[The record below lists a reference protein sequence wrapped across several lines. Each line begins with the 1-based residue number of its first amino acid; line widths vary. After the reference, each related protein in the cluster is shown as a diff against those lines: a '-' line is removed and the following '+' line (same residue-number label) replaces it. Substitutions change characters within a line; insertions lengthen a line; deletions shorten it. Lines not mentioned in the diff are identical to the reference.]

1 MEGAGYRSHE
11 AYQKMQ
17 DAGIERKQ
25 ADAIV
30 SALLQF
36 QGELATKTDLR
47 HWAQRLNDKIDGVE
61 KGLDSKID
69 DVAKDLHSKI
79 DGVEKDLQHEIKGLH
94 SKIDG
99 VEKRL
104 DSKIDTV
111 GLKLLLSLGSFM
123 MVLTGLI
130 ISAVKGWI

>member
-1 MEGAGYRSHE
+1 MEGTSYQSHK

-47 HWAQRLNDKIDGVE
+47 HWAQRLNDKIDSVAKE
-61 KGLDSKID
+61 LRSEIKGLN
-69 DVAKDLHSKI
+69 SKI
-79 DGVEKDLQHEIKGLH
+79 DGVAKELRSEIKH
-94 SKIDG
+94 
-99 VEKRL
+99 L

>member
-1 MEGAGYRSHE
+1 MEGAGYQSHK

-30 SALLQF
+30 SALSQF
-36 QGELATKTDLR
+36 QGELATKTDLK
-47 HWAQRLNDKIDGVE
+47 HWSQRLNDKIDA
-61 KGLDSKID
+61 
-69 DVAKDLHSKI
+69 VAKELRN
-79 DGVEKDLQHEIKGLH
+79 EIKHLD

>member
-1 MEGAGYRSHE
+1 MEGAGYESHK

-47 HWAQRLNDKIDGVE
+47 HWAQRLNDKIDGVAKE
-61 KGLDSKID
+61 LNSKID
-69 DVAKDLHSKI
+69 GVAKDLNSKI
-79 DGVEKDLQHEIKGLH
+79 DGVEERLD

-99 VEKRL
+99 AEKRL
-104 DSKIDTV
+104 DSKIDTM

-130 ISAVKGWI
+130 ISAVKDWI

>member
-47 HWAQRLNDKIDGVE
+47 HWAQRLNDKIDGV
-61 KGLDSKID
+61 
-69 DVAKDLHSKI
+69 AKDLN
-79 DGVEKDLQHEIKGLH
+79 

-104 DSKIDTV
+104 DSKIDTM

-130 ISAVKGWI
+130 ISAVKDWI

>member
-1 MEGAGYRSHE
+1 MEGAGYQSHK

-30 SALLQF
+30 SALSQF
-36 QGELATKTDLR
+36 QGELATKTDLG
-47 HWAQRLNDKIDGVE
+47 HWSQRLNDKIDAVAKE
-61 KGLDSKID
+61 LRNEIKSLDSKID
-69 DVAKDLHSKI
+69 GVAKDLHSKI
-79 DGVEKDLQHEIKGLH
+79 GAVAKELRNEIKH
-94 SKIDG
+94 
-99 VEKRL
+99 L
-104 DSKIDTV
+104 DNRIDTM